1 MVYASEEVPLGTA
14 GSVRNARQELDEPFI
29 VISGDVLTDIDL
41 SAIVDFHNEN
51 KALATMALR
60 SVPTHWSS
68 ASSSPEKMAR
78 SSVSWRNPPGGR
90 CSRTQ

>member
-1 MVYASEEVPLGTA
+1 M
-14 GSVRNARQELDEPFI
+14 RNAREELDEPFI

-60 SVPTHWSS
+60 SVANPLEFGIVITREDGTIERFL
-68 ASSSPEKMAR
+68 EKP
-78 SSVSWRNPPGGR
+78 SWGR
-90 CSRTQ
+90 CSRTL